1 MVFLKKKMIEIVPK
15 IAFEIA
21 KKAKDRE
28 MQELAGERMRKILKE
43 DLKYERGKD
52 ITVYSKRDQK
62 RVIKYLPRSG
72 GEFLLELLKPK
83 D

>member
-1 MVFLKKKMIEIVPK
+1 MFKKKMIEIVPER
-15 IAFEIA
+15 AFKVA

-28 MQELAGERMRKILKE
+28 MQELAGERMRKMLKE

-52 ITVYSKRDQK
+52 ITGYSKRDQRK
-62 RVIKYLPRSG
+62 ILRYLPLVG
-72 GEFLLELLKPK
+72 GEFLLNLLKPK